1 MLFRYPLLFNMEDS
15 QFWYERVDEL
25 AAQGLLAPDAVL
37 NTLTQMIERD
47 C

>member
-1 MLFRYPLLFNMEDS
+1 MDGLQEWSRPI
-15 QFWYERVDEL
+15 DEL